1 MSDVLNFEKNI
12 CYSFNNKELLSVA
25 LTHSSY
31 ANEHKGAI
39 SNERLEFLGDKVLDL
54 IVSTN
59 LYRMYPDYNEG
70 KMSKLRSEIVREKSL
85 AKFSKKLG
93 VDKFLK
99 LGRSEVIVHGEQKES
114 ILSDCFEALLG
125 AIYMDSD
132 FSTAEYWVNSIVKPA
147 SYHSYLNIQSD
158 SKSILQ
164 EYVKKYGGEVS
175 YKLLC
180 ESGPEHKK
188 SFEIAVIIDGVVC
201 GIGKEA
207 SKKKAEQSAASKALK
222 KMRG

>member
-93 VDKFLK
+93 HYTK
-99 LGRSEVIVHGEQKES
+99 L
-114 ILSDCFEALLG
+114 
-125 AIYMDSD
+125 
-132 FSTAEYWVNSIVKPA
+132 FS
-147 SYHSYLNIQSD
+147 
-158 SKSILQ
+158 
-164 EYVKKYGGEVS
+164 
-175 YKLLC
+175 
-180 ESGPEHKK
+180 
-188 SFEIAVIIDGVVC
+188 
-201 GIGKEA
+201 
-207 SKKKAEQSAASKALK
+207 
-222 KMRG
+222 